1 MRLVVVRT
9 GVLYARCDRF
19 RAMLGCGMREAAQE
33 EVILDDPHLTPELF
47 LLLLEYIYCGA
58 VQLEQLTSTV
68 LTQVSQAPPPP
79 PTTSS
84 SSSSSSSSSAP
95 CSDDAASSSTSSS
108 VPPSP
113 PPLVPVHV
121 AVRLFVVA
129 DYYMLDGLKATCE
142 MVIGRDVMEEDNVLP
157 LLELAIL
164 HHGSALLRYAVDWLA
179 DRQDVIEVPPPA
191 TSHHQ
196 HPARTH
202 ARTHGALTR
211 VKMGGGDDT
220 QQQRRHEW
228 HQRLRGLSKDAQKVL
243 RQRGILPRKKKK
255 QLPKPTQQQ
264 QHTP

>member
-1 MRLVVVRT
+1 MWLVVVRT

-33 EVILDDPHLTPELF
+33 EVFLDDPHLTPELF

-79 PTTSS
+79 LTT

-95 CSDDAASSSTSSS
+95 CSDDAASSSTASS
-108 VPPSP
+108 VPPPPP
-113 PPLVPVHV
+113 PPLLPVHV

-191 TSHHQ
+191 TTNA
-196 HPARTH
+196 PARTH
-202 ARTHGALTR
+202 ARTHARTVR
-211 VKMGGGDDT
+211 
-220 QQQRRHEW
+220 
-228 HQRLRGLSKDAQKVL
+228 
-243 RQRGILPRKKKK
+243 
-255 QLPKPTQQQ
+255 
-264 QHTP
+264 